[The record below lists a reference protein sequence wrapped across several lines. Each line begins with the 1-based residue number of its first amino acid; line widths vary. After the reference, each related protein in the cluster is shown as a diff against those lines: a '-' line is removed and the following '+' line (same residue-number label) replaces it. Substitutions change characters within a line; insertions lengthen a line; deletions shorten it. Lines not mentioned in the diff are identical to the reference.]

1 VVAKAPARCYR
12 RAGGIF
18 IGAFM
23 SDVWRKIVRIAF
35 VAVVAG
41 NVAACVS
48 RPGPE
53 LLDTVAAAPDAK
65 LVKVYSVSTRD
76 RLKLNANVYGNGK
89 SVDANYAELTVSI
102 PPNHKSSQ
110 IEWPDKKPDPKKTF
124 AVVGQSVMDRQSFLN
139 ALNADSKASG
149 KVGVFVHGYN
159 TNYQEA
165 LFRLAQIAVDGD
177 VKATPIAFTW
187 PSQGAVAGY
196 VADKESA
203 TYSRD
208 YLADLMI
215 EITKGRGPDDSVIF
229 GHSMGGWLVMEALR
243 QLKLEGRDDVL
254 SRLTVILAAPD
265 IDADVFRTQ
274 MHVIGKMKHPITIL
288 VAGDD
293 RALAVSKFISASS
306 QRVGTLNVKDP
317 RVREAAVEAGV
328 ELIDISQIEA
338 TDSAHHSRFVDAR
351 VLFPALSA
359 NAQRNNGI
367 NQAGAFVFDAAA
379 ATISSPFRIVSGVLK
394 QGE

>member
-1 VVAKAPARCYR
+1 
-12 RAGGIF
+12 
-18 IGAFM
+18 M
-23 SDVWRKIVRIAF
+23 SGVWSKLFRIAF
-35 VAVVAG
+35 VAAVAG
-41 NVAACVS
+41 SLAACAS

-53 LLDTVAAAPDAK
+53 LLDTVAAAPNAK

-76 RLKLNANVYGNGK
+76 RLKLNSNVYGNGK

-102 PPNHKSSQ
+102 PPNHKSSE

-139 ALNADSKASG
+139 ALDADSKTPG

-165 LFRLAQIAVDGD
+165 LFRLAQIAADGD

-196 VADKESA
+196 VADKDSA

-208 YLADLMI
+208 YLAELMI
-215 EITKGRGPDDSVIF
+215 EITKGRGPDDSIIF

-254 SRLTVILAAPD
+254 ARLTVILAAPD

-274 MHVIGKMKHPITIL
+274 MKVIGKMKHPITIL

-293 RALAVSKFISASS
+293 RALAVSKFISAST
-306 QRVGTLNVKDP
+306 QRVGTLDVRDP
-317 RVREAAVEAGV
+317 RVQAAAVEAGI
-328 ELIDISQIEA
+328 ELIDISTIQP
-338 TDSAHHSRFVDAR
+338 TDSARHSRFADIR
-351 VLFPALSA
+351 LLGPALAA
-359 NAQRNNGI
+359 NAKRNNGLG
-367 NQAGAFVFDAAA
+367 QAGAFVFDAAA
-379 ATISSPFRIVSGVLK
+379 ATISSPFRIVSNVLK

>member
-1 VVAKAPARCYR
+1 MAKASMRCYS
-12 RAGGIF
+12 RASGFIF
-18 IGAFM
+18 GAFM
-23 SDVWRKIVRIAF
+23 SGVWSKIFRVALI
-35 VAVVAG
+35 AVVAG
-41 NVAACVS
+41 SLAACVS
-48 RPGPE
+48 RPGPT
-53 LLDTVAAAPDAK
+53 LLNTVAAAPDAR

-76 RLKLNANVYGNGK
+76 RLKLNTNVYGNGK
-89 SVDANYAELTVSI
+89 SLDANYAELTVSI
-102 PPNHKSSQ
+102 PPNHKSSE
-110 IEWPDKKPDPKKTF
+110 IEWPDKKPDAEKTF
-124 AVVGQSVMDRQSFLN
+124 AVVGQSVLDRQSFLN
-139 ALNADSKASG
+139 SLNADSKAPG

-165 LFRLAQIAVDGD
+165 LFRLAQIAADGD

-208 YLADLMI
+208 YLADLMV

-254 SRLTVILAAPD
+254 AKLTVILAAPD

-274 MHVIGKMKHPITIL
+274 ARVIGKMKHPITIL

-293 RALAVSKFISASS
+293 RALAVSKFISAST
-306 QRVGTLNVKDP
+306 QRVGTLDVRDP
-317 RVREAAVEAGV
+317 RVQAAAVEAGV
-328 ELIDISQIEA
+328 ELIDISTIQP
-338 TDSAHHSRFVDAR
+338 TDSARHSRFADIK
-351 VLFPALSA
+351 LLGPALAA
-359 NAQRNNGI
+359 NAQRNNGVGK
-367 NQAGAFVFDAAA
+367 AGAFVFDAAA
-379 ATISSPFRIVSGVLK
+379 ATISSPFRIVSNVLK